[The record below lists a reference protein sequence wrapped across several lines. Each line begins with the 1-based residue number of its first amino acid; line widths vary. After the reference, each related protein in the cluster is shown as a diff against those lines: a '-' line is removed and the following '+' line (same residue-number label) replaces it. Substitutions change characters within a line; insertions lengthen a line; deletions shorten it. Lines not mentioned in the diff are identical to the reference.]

1 MVADQDEPPE
11 REESLAADLQE
22 AYGLA
27 ILARDAATAEAAVR
41 EAIAVGLSEAEID
54 DQVIRPALV
63 LVGDLWEQGLITI
76 ADEQAATAISL
87 RVLALQREAFRVAR
101 QRAEHRV
108 LLAAAQGERHMVGL
122 EMAAS
127 VIMHAGYDVR
137 FRGADLHVTEI
148 RLALAVHRPAVIGF
162 TTASSLD
169 LRPPARRVRGGA
181 GREPRDGDRGRR
193 PRRRPQRRD
202 RAGRRRVPR
211 RERCRRPGRR
221 ARQARIAQLTGVRQS
236 GDGATWAG
244 AAR

>member
-27 ILARDAATAEAAVR
+27 ILARDAGTAEAAVR

-63 LVGDLWEQGLITI
+63 LVGELWEQGLITI

-162 TTASSLD
+162 TTASSLTSVHLPD
-169 LRPPARRVRGGA
+169 AFEVVRAASPETAIVVGGRGVDHNVA
-181 GREPRDGDRGRR
+181 TAPDVVVCRDVSDAVGQVDALVK
-193 PRRRPQRRD
+193 
-202 RAGRRRVPR
+202 RASRN
-211 RERCRRPGRR
+211 
-221 ARQARIAQLTGVRQS
+221 
-236 GDGATWAG
+236 
-244 AAR
+244 